1 MADPLVSGVSVN
13 KAIHRI
19 RQFWRASR
27 AQVDARELNALG
39 EYLAPAQRDLFKR
52 MSVGDQ
58 RHSLDMFYL
67 LRERNETDETL
78 LQAALLHDVGKAQ
91 AEIRLW
97 QRVTFVL
104 LGQVSRGLRAR
115 LCASPR
121 RDWRYPFFVLAH
133 HTELGA
139 ELASRAGCVE
149 DVVALIRH
157 HQVPVGSPVPPPAQR
172 RLRALQAADED

>member
-1 MADPLVSGVSVN
+1 MST
-13 KAIHRI
+13 AIHRI

-27 AQVDARELNALG
+27 ARVDARELNALA
-39 EYLAPAQRDLFKR
+39 EYLTAPQRDLFKR
-52 MSVGDQ
+52 MATGDQ
-58 RHSLDMFYL
+58 RHSLDMFYV
-67 LRERNETDETL
+67 LREQGETDETL

-104 LGQVSRGLRAR
+104 LGRLPGRLRAR

-121 RDWRYPFFVLAH
+121 RDWRYPFFVLAF
-133 HTELGA
+133 HTDLGA
-139 ELASRAGCVE
+139 ELAARAGCTD

-157 HQVPVGSPVPPPAQR
+157 HQVPDGPHIPPPAER
-172 RLRALQAADED
+172 RLRALHAVDED

>member
-1 MADPLVSGVSVN
+1 VN
-13 KAIHRI
+13 KAIHRF
-19 RQFWRASR
+19 RQFVRASR
-27 AQVDARELNALG
+27 ARVDARELNALA
-39 EYLAPAQRDLFKR
+39 EYLTPAQRDLFRR

-58 RHSLDMFYL
+58 RHSLDIFYV
-67 LRERNETDETL
+67 LRERSETDETL

-97 QRVTFVL
+97 QRVAYVL
-104 LGQVSRGLRAR
+104 LGRASQRLRAR

-121 RDWRYPFFVLAH
+121 RDWRYSFFVLAH

-139 ELASRAGCVE
+139 ELASRAGCGD

-157 HQVPVGSPVPPPAQR
+157 HQLPAGSPVPAPAQR